1 MYAGRSKG
9 VSSAGAGGS
18 MLTDML
24 GISADFKGCEI
35 LVAAALSGDKALLEA
50 EQSAFCYRCEAE
62 PCECGESH
70 TGLHWRT
77 AHGAQGEG
85 ATKAHRYQAK
95 RGTFTRLFGG
105 GPETAADQ
113 VGCDIADMQ
122 KIFDAFDRNAPDFSW
137 WDQCMKQW
145 YYDGSMVWRDYATG
159 TNYSQDIPGEKH
171 MIYRTYSGR
180 NIYISNGA
188 HAAGNGA
195 IQGTARELLIDGL
208 LLWQYTRWG
217 KLPVLPVH
225 DQIIAFVP
233 AFEAEE
239 ASRVLA
245 QCMETDVLSSPGL
258 PVHIGVDTDPPFVNW
273 PDSA

>member
-1 MYAGRSKG
+1 
-9 VSSAGAGGS
+9 

-50 EQSAFCYRCEAE
+50 EQSPFCYKCERDTILGD
-62 PCECGESH
+62 ECACGAKEDNGQLVVAGH

-77 AHGAQGEG
+77 AHGAQGKG
-85 ATKAHRYQAK
+85 ADKGHRYQAK

-105 GPETAADQ
+105 GPDTAADQ
-113 VGCDIADMQ
+113 VGCAIADMQ
-122 KIFDAFDRNAPDFSW
+122 KIFDAFDAQAPVFSW

-145 YYDGSMVWRDYATG
+145 FYQGAMVWRDYTTG

-180 NIYISNGA
+180 NIYITNGA

-208 LLWQYTRWG
+208 LLWQHTRWG

-233 AFEAEE
+233 AFEAEA
-239 ASRVLA
+239 ASRTLA

-258 PVHIGVDTDPPFVNW
+258 PVHIGVDTDRPFTNW
-273 PDSA
+273 PDSS